1 LAIAE
6 QRLTDL
12 KKRPIGDTVGDIL
25 AVTPFP
31 IGTEHSFL
39 QMRVGAGGYLVLS
52 DLVIEYQGDG
62 NNYVDY
68 PPCVVDAEFFMK
80 PPPPTVQGIPFT
92 GLPLNI
98 DFGVGREEFFAHGER
113 MGTFLALSND
123 PDRPFYDVL
132 SSAVRIHINDQDRI
146 RFGNAYWVAGMKAL
160 GTTTSVDQPNGD
172 MDLSAPFRITMEIT
186 DLPAPDGTF
195 QVYLDNNTTGAA
207 NSIHG
212 NASRLLNLSSLGG
225 LAIGT
230 LVIEVPGE
238 ITMNGTPVGATVAQG
253 TANSFLSFRCP
264 ANCGDANSGEEGG
277 IEIASIEIEY
287 TGSAP
292 GSSSSAGGSSSDSSS
307 SSAGSDDAWIS
318 AGFTLY
324 GTPAKPPS
332 GTITLNEPDAVTL
345 TSTGGHVSN
354 GAHAFYF
361 AYQEIDTGNF
371 SFSARIASV
380 AGMSIGTGTT
390 YRFGLMA
397 RQGLNAGEMLNDLDA
412 WAEIGFYANTE
423 AVLVGSHARLK
434 SMSNGGGVSR
444 ANIFDLEVG
453 HWVRMDIFDDGEQK
467 RIAHLYSIDGVNWTQ
482 LSSTTDFAAYSNSSY
497 WLVGLFAAVGQNHVA
512 VEFDSITI
520 EPL

>member
-1 LAIAE
+1 M
-6 QRLTDL
+6 
-12 KKRPIGDTVGDIL
+12 PIYEYKCENGHVFDVM
-25 AVTPFP
+25 
-31 IGTEHSFL
+31 
-39 QMRVGAGGYLVLS
+39 QKLS
-52 DLVIEYQGDG
+52 DEPLTACVECGAPVRKVLHPVNISFKGSGFYSTDYGRGNKRRDG
-62 NNYVDY
+62 KE
-68 PPCVVDAEFFMK
+68 AEGA
-80 PPPPTVQGIPFT
+80 P
-92 GLPLNI
+92 
-98 DFGVGREEFFAHGER
+98 ER
-113 MGTFLALSND
+113 PRGAN
-123 PDRPFYDVL
+123 R
-132 SSAVRIHINDQDRI
+132 
-146 RFGNAYWVAGMKAL
+146 KA
-160 GTTTSVDQPNGD
+160 
-172 MDLSAPFRITMEIT
+172 EK
-186 DLPAPDGTF
+186 
-195 QVYLDNNTTGAA
+195 
-207 NSIHG
+207 
-212 NASRLLNLSSLGG
+212 
-225 LAIGT
+225 
-230 LVIEVPGE
+230 
-238 ITMNGTPVGATVAQG
+238 
-253 TANSFLSFRCP
+253 
-264 ANCGDANSGEEGG
+264 
-277 IEIASIEIEY
+277 
-287 TGSAP
+287 
-292 GSSSSAGGSSSDSSS
+292 
-307 SSAGSDDAWIS
+307 
-318 AGFTLY
+318 
-324 GTPAKPPS
+324 TPAKPPS